1 MREGRRLARPFAELS
16 DTLAGH
22 SDVEAFLAGLCQRF
36 VAVMKVSAAG
46 AVLTD
51 RRGRLRV
58 AAASTDTV
66 AALETLEVHRSQG
79 PCVDA
84 YRYGRRVV
92 VRDLRRARGRWPVF
106 TPWALEAGVAAVC
119 AFPMRVRE
127 DRIGALDVFHAIPG
141 ELDETHVQA
150 AQALTDVAT
159 FAIVQARAAE
169 DAAQLARQLDH
180 ALESRVVV
188 EQAKG
193 VLAERLGVDPD
204 AAFMRLRRYGRVRGL
219 RLAELARRVVDGSIA
234 LDE

>member
-1 MREGRRLARPFAELS
+1 MREGRLARASVEFS
-16 DTLAGH
+16 DTLV
-22 SDVEAFLAGLCQRF
+22 SDYDLVEFLARLCQRF
-36 VAVMKVSAAG
+36 VKVMEVSAAG

-66 AALETLEVHRSQG
+66 AALETLQVQRWQG

-84 YRYGRRVV
+84 YRCGRRVAV
-92 VRDLRRARGRWPVF
+92 PDLRRVRGRWPMF

-119 AFPMRVRE
+119 AFPMRLRA
-127 DRIGALDVFHAIPG
+127 DRIGALNVFQATPG
-141 ELDETHVQA
+141 ELGEAAVQA
-150 AQALTDVAT
+150 GQALADVAT
-159 FAIVQARAAE
+159 IAIVQGRAAQ
-169 DAAQLARQLDH
+169 DAARLARQLEH

-219 RLAELARRVVDGSIA
+219 RLAKLARQVVDGSCT
-234 LDE
+234 LNE

>member
-1 MREGRRLARPFAELS
+1 MREGRLARASVEFS
-16 DTLAGH
+16 DTLV
-22 SDVEAFLAGLCQRF
+22 SDYDVVEFLARLCQRF
-36 VAVMKVSAAG
+36 VKVMEVSAAG

-66 AALETLEVHRSQG
+66 AALETLQVQRWQG

-84 YRYGRRVV
+84 YRCGRRVAV
-92 VRDLRRARGRWPVF
+92 PDLRRVRGRWPVF

-119 AFPMRVRE
+119 AFPMRLRA
-127 DRIGALDVFHAIPG
+127 DRIGALNVFQATPG
-141 ELDETHVQA
+141 ELGEAAVQA
-150 AQALTDVAT
+150 GQALADVAT
-159 FAIVQARAAE
+159 IAIVQGRAAQ
-169 DAAQLARQLDH
+169 DAARLARQLEH

-219 RLAELARRVVDGSIA
+219 HLTELARRVVDGSIT
-234 LDE
+234 LEE